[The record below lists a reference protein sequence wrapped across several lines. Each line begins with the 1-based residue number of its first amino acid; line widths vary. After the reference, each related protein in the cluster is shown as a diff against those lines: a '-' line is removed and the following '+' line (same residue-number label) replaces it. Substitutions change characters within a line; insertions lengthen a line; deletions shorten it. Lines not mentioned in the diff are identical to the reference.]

1 MLLIHFSVFF
11 AQNLTRTTQIKFSDN
26 LKYSSWCVKRP
37 KLEKTFGF
45 LVGAFLWDIFF
56 YLFVLVLWVFLV
68 AEGNYIFID
77 PLCSPPPSMSGTCL
91 LLSTWHL
98 LSLKGCPSH
107 FESPLSMVTFSN
119 QFTWLSLYQVMLYLI
134 PFRLCGVILG
144 GTLVK
149 ILEGP
154 VSLKRTWPLNCI
166 SMFAGA

>member
-1 MLLIHFSVFF
+1 MNYEDEMLCSFKVFILGF
-11 AQNLTRTTQIKFSDN
+11 
-26 LKYSSWCVKRP
+26 
-37 KLEKTFGF
+37 EKTK
-45 LVGAFLWDIFF
+45 VRKDFF
-56 YLFVLVLWVFLV
+56 FFFPV

-77 PLCSPPPSMSGTCL
+77 PLHSPPPSMSGTCL

-98 LSLKGCPSH
+98 LSLKGCLSH

-119 QFTWLSLYQVMLYLI
+119 QFTWLSLHQVMLYLI
-134 PFRLCGVILG
+134 LFHLYGVILG